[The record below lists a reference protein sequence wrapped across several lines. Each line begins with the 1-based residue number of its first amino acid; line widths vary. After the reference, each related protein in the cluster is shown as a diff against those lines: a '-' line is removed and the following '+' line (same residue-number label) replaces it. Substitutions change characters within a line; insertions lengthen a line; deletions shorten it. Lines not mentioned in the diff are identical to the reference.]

1 MSGGGDIMRK
11 SHLKE
16 GSMPYIITE
25 PVKIPGT
32 KLGYAIYP
40 FQNHFLDKTRPL
52 DENMFKLYIFELQA
66 SKFIEVK
73 KTLYQKELFLSMRNS
88 NLVDCE
94 LKKFIMNNEE
104 YITNLDEMM
113 IFLSPNVKKMRL

>member
-1 MSGGGDIMRK
+1 MLKGSDIMRK